1 MEYLLQHLYR
11 FIGRRTQN
19 KAVGP
24 IKIFHRAAV
33 GEEHRLRNNGGLQA
47 RVADRL
53 FQSVGCA
60 HGNGSDNGQN
70 RRFWR
75 QPDDAQRDVA
85 QIVGLVFRQKDHS
98 RSPGKSFDIGRVG
111 KASSTHIAPDD
122 FLQILLEEGNVPL
135 RHFDHAGAVGMTTR
149 NRSSEIREAG

>member
-47 RVADRL
+47 RVADGL

-85 QIVGLVFRQKDHS
+85 QIIGVVFRQENHS
-98 RSPGKSFDIGRVG
+98 SSPGKSFDVGGVG
-111 KASSTHIAPDD
+111 KASSPHVAPDD
-122 FLQILLEEGNVPL
+122 FLQILLEKRNVAL
-135 RHFDHAGAVGMTTR
+135 CHFDHARTVGMTTR
-149 NRSSEIREAG
+149 NRSSEIRQAG